1 MKKFRIAASVI
12 SLTAAAALLPLTVTA
27 VNEAPTGGQAAAQ
40 ETTPAVSSTAET
52 AATTAPVSGNTAA
65 STSEGT
71 SEVTT
76 DEVTTEEL
84 TPEPTTKEPVF
95 YKITFLDFNGNIMD
109 TLTVEEGTPI
119 DYSKIDTSNMHKHI
133 DVYTEQDFAM
143 WDQTPQLAEK
153 DLNIKA
159 LSKTATISL
168 KKLPDRTR
176 YYYPSSE
183 ISLAGLEVFITVE
196 TQTPVI
202 DSNGKYVTKSVS
214 IDISSSCGAQPSTVA
229 EAFADGSDTAEIT
242 IYPIGE
248 RKSLA
253 SFNVNIIR
261 GHGDVNKNGR
271 TDAVDASSILKTYA
285 ALTADPNA
293 PVSPE
298 YKKAADVN
306 FDGKIDA
313 VDASIVMKYYAL
325 ASSHILPDWETL
337 INTQK

>member
-27 VNEAPTGGQAAAQ
+27 VNEAPAGGQAPAQ
-40 ETTPAVSSTAET
+40 ESTPAVSSTVDVT
-52 AATTAPVSGNTAA
+52 AATAPVSETSTA
-65 STSEGT
+65 STGEG
-71 SEVTT
+71 SS
-76 DEVTTEEL
+76 EVTTEEP

-95 YKITFLDFNGNIMD
+95 YNITFLDFNGNIMD
-109 TLTVEEGTPI
+109 TLTVEEGAPI

-153 DLNIKA
+153 DLTIKA

-183 ISLAGLEVFITVE
+183 ISLAGLEVCITVE

-202 DSNGKYVTKSVS
+202 DSNGKYVTQSVS

-248 RKSLA
+248 RKPLA

-285 ALTADPNA
+285 ALTADPNT
-293 PVSPE
+293 PVSAE

-313 VDASIVMKYYAL
+313 VDAAIVMKYYAL